1 MGETGSGSDQ
11 SSYEALPPTSEVYDG
26 AESSAR
32 MESSWPPPPVQSP
45 GGNSVVSVGRGLI
58 RTIRPHQWVKNVFVL
73 APVVF
78 AKHIFDPQLLANAAL
93 AFLVFCFLAGAIYT
107 INDLADVDAD
117 RQHPLKRFR
126 PIASGQVPLSVA
138 RIFSRTLVAL
148 AVGSAFAIDGGFGI
162 VAATYFVL
170 NLAYTARLKHVA
182 YLDVGC
188 IASGFVLRVV
198 GGGLATGIGISWY
211 LYACTATLALFL
223 GFGKRRHELTTAEAG
238 GAVKQ
243 RAALEG
249 YTKRGLNVAVVLTG
263 GLTFLLYFVYTL
275 DPHTRAFFQADHLWL
290 TSLLVALANWRFLF
304 LVRFRPKAESPT
316 QIMLSDGPMVA
327 IVLAWVT
334 VVFWLVYHLR
344 PAVG

>member
-1 MGETGSGSDQ
+1 MGDTGNGSEQSG
-11 SSYEALPPTSEVYDG
+11 YEALPPPSEVYQERDSNG
-26 AESSAR
+26 LESG
-32 MESSWPPPPVQSP
+32 WPTLPEPEAAPPSFW
-45 GGNSVVSVGRGLI
+45 GICRGLL

-78 AKHIFDPQLLANAAL
+78 AKHIFDAKLLTNAAL

-107 INDLADVDAD
+107 INDLADVVAD

-126 PIASGQVPLSVA
+126 PIASGRVPLSVA
-138 RIFSRTLVAL
+138 RIFSRAVVVL
-148 AVGSAFAIDGGFGI
+148 AVGSAFAIDVGFGV
-162 VAATYFVL
+162 VAATYFAL
-170 NLAYTARLKHVA
+170 NLAYTARLKHIA

-198 GGGLATGIGISWY
+198 GGGLATGIEISWY

-275 DPHTRAFFQADHLWL
+275 DPRTREFFQSDYLWL
-290 TSLLVALANWRFLF
+290 TSLLVAAANWRFLF

-327 IVLAWVT
+327 IVLIWVT
-334 VVFWLVYHLR
+334 FVFWLVYHLR